1 MCPSGMLRVGRQR
14 VQRQRA
20 SERDEQGWWGGGMLP
35 SSAVFR
41 FWDGCPLALQPGGR
55 GAWLSFRPG
64 GVCVCV
70 SDPLFWWGRPL
81 SPPLGAAQTPRH
93 LQRHCKRASAGG
105 SADCIRA

>member
-14 VQRQRA
+14 VQRQRVLEKGRA
-20 SERDEQGWWGGGMLP
+20 RVVGGHAAFFLRVSFLGW
-35 SSAVFR
+35 
-41 FWDGCPLALQPGGR
+41 CPLALQPGGR